1 MEFHRATTNI
11 DENLHKL
18 ITEETDPSKRANLLV
33 MSAMALNLSANTM
46 ALNALSTEIYEQKKE
61 AKNDRINLRAHR
73 VRLTVVV
80 VVMVIVF
87 LVAVWFK

>member
-1 MEFHRATTNI
+1 MEIHSATTNI
-11 DENLHKL
+11 DDKL
-18 ITEETDPSKRANLLV
+18 RELISNEPDQTKKANLLV
-33 MSAMALNLSANTM
+33 MSAMALNLCANTM

-61 AKNDRINLRAHR
+61 AKNDRIHLRAHR